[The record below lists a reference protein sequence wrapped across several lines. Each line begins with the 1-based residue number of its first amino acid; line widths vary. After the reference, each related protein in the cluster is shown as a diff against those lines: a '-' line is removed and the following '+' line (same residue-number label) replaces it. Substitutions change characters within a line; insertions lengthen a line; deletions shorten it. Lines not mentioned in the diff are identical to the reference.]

1 VYWETGDLDA
11 PALIRRSMLIS
22 GLLSLSLLAYVA
34 IFGGLSLLTR
44 RSLVLGVGYIVVF
57 EGVLANIDFVIR
69 HVTVM
74 YYVRTLSVR
83 WLDLSGAD
91 WMIDTA
97 TAPTATTCLL
107 TLLGI
112 GVVLALLGSWLFS
125 VREFRVKTPE
135 GN

>member
-1 VYWETGDLDA
+1 MV
-11 PALIRRSMLIS
+11 
-22 GLLSLSLLAYVA
+22 
-34 IFGGLSLLTR
+34 
-44 RSLVLGVGYIVVF
+44 YIVVF

-69 HVTVM
+69 EATVM
-74 YYVRTLSVR
+74 YYVRMLGVR

-91 WMIDTA
+91 WSIDPA

-107 TLLGI
+107 MLLGI
-112 GVVLALLGSWLFS
+112 GVVLTLLGSWLFS